1 MDSPCFCY
9 VSRNQLGDWSDTVGA
24 IHGTFRSRKFLG
36 AGFEDD
42 EDGSVVHTEV
52 FRHGRGFDGFHP
64 CALGEIPRRNL
75 ALPESDVPVRFPFAR
90 VVVDEQ
96 MGIVPSPIG
105 LAQPDSSAQDR
116 HPLDSIRGSE
126 KAIGNRDAVCRLAR
140 FTGAQIVAADPSGQF
155 LSVNDGVAL
164 PPSLLNIYKEIHDET
179 GTPIPASGNL
189 ERWARQG
196 VLLLNATLTVRAHQ
210 ANSHA
215 QIGWQTFTD
224 AVIQQVSQHTQHTVF
239 MLWGGFARTKARLID
254 ADKHLIL
261 QAVHPSPLSANR
273 GGWFGNGHF
282 NACNSYLQQ
291 HGRQPVT
298 W

>member
-1 MDSPCFCY
+1 MNVRIEPTWQP
-9 VSRNQLGDWSDTVGA
+9 VLQ
-24 IHGTFRSRKFLG
+24 
-36 AGFEDD
+36 E
-42 EDGSVVHTEV
+42 E
-52 FRHGRGFDGFHP
+52 FDKP
-64 CALGEIPRRNL
+64 Y
-75 ALPESDVPVRFPFAR
+75 FAH
-90 VVVDEQ
+90 
-96 MGIVPSPIG
+96 
-105 LAQPDSSAQDR
+105 LAQTVRAEYAAGTCYPPGRLIFNAFNLCPLPQVKVVIIGQDPY
-116 HPLDSIRGSE
+116 HEP
-126 KAIGNRDAVCRLAR
+126 
-140 FTGAQIVAADPSGQF
+140 GQAHGLCF
-155 LSVNDGVAL
+155 SVNDGVAL